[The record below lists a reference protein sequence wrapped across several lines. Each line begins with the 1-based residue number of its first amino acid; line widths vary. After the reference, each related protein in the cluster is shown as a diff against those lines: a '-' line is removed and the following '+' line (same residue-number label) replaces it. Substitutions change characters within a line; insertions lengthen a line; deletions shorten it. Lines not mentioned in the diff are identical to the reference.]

1 LSQSSPNLT
10 PSRVG
15 SGFLLLQEV
24 DEVKK
29 KTLGTCGADQR
40 VAVCYREISDL
51 ILDTRNPR
59 LHSPKQV
66 RQIGQSIEAF
76 GFVVPVL
83 IDAKLRVVAG
93 HGRVMACK
101 LLGRRQVPTISLDH
115 LSEPQIRAFAIAD
128 NRLTENSEW
137 NDRLL
142 AEQLRDLAVL
152 DLDFDLEVTGFEM
165 GEIDLRIE
173 NLNADA
179 VVEDDPA
186 DTTQIDDTGP
196 PVSRPGDLWE
206 LGVHRVSCGSAL
218 DPTAFRALVGKDKA
232 SMAFIDPPYN
242 VKIEGNVGGLGKIH
256 HREFA
261 MATGEMSDDKFASFL
276 TEAFILLVRY
286 STPGSIHFV
295 CMDWRHLA
303 QVLAAGLDAY
313 TEFKNLCV
321 WAKHT
326 AGMGS
331 LYRSA
336 HELVLVFKNGRA
348 AHRNNIRLGEFGR
361 NRTNVWHYP
370 GAVGLRTSDEGNLLA
385 IHPTVK
391 PVKLIADAI
400 MDASG
405 RGEIVLDSFLG
416 SGTTVIAAER
426 TGRRCYGLEIDP
438 LYTDTIVRR
447 WQTYTGESARSLPTN
462 RTFKQIES
470 EREVADVAR

>member
-1 LSQSSPNLT
+1 MRRSTSSA
-10 PSRVG
+10 SAA
-15 SGFLLLQEV
+15 E
-24 DEVKK
+24 
-29 KTLGTCGADQR
+29 QR
-40 VAVCYREISDL
+40 VAVCYRELSEL
-51 ILDTRNPR
+51 ILDARNPR
-59 LHSPKQV
+59 LHRPKQV
-66 RQIGQSIEAF
+66 RLIAQSIQAF

-83 IDAKLRVVAG
+83 VDAKLKVVAG

-101 LLGRRQVPTISLDH
+101 LLGRSQVPTISLDH
-115 LSEPQIRAFAIAD
+115 LTETQLRAFAIAD

-152 DLDFDLEVTGFEM
+152 DLDFDLETTGFEM

-173 NLNADA
+173 NLSADA
-179 VVEDDPA
+179 VVDDDPA

-206 LGVHRVSCGSAL
+206 LSVHRVCCGNAL
-218 DPTAFRALVGKDKA
+218 DSAAFRALLGKDRA
-232 SMAFIDPPYN
+232 AMAFIDPPYN
-242 VKIEGNVGGLGKIH
+242 VRIEGNVSGLGKIH
-256 HREFA
+256 HGEFA
-261 MATGEMSDDKFASFL
+261 MACGEMSDEEFASFL
-276 TEAFILLVRY
+276 TEAFMLLVRY
-286 STPGSIHFV
+286 SRPGSIHFV
-295 CMDWRHLA
+295 CMDWRHLV
-303 QVLAAGLDAY
+303 QVVEAGLDAY
-313 TEFKNLCV
+313 TEFKNLCI
-321 WAKHT
+321 WAKDT

-331 LYRSA
+331 FYRSA
-336 HELVLVFKNGRA
+336 HELVFVFKNGHAR
-348 AHRNNIRLGEFGR
+348 HRNNVQLGEFGR

-405 RGEIVLDSFLG
+405 RCDIVLDSFLG

-438 LYTDTIVRR
+438 RYVDTIVRR
-447 WQTYTGESARSLPTN
+447 WQTYTGESARHLPTN

-470 EREVADVAR
+470 EREVADVIR